1 MKQLYKQII
10 VVLGILLILSFVYS
24 NHQSQEQ
31 IQDLNLKYEELRA
44 QYLHQQDLLSTLQK
58 PEIEESSVDF
68 NDVRGS
74 VYCCGWDIIE
84 YDVSKDITTIHPILV
99 PILITIKGKLP
110 SYIDYT
116 RDDRFHFTFFYIN
129 GEERY
134 PIRSYQLVSKASI
147 LYGWDDD
154 QTVDPASDL
163 GNGYIVYVT
172 DPNVPAN
179 MYTEDE
185 QIIQKMK
192 DFMNTVSYEVI
203 R

>member
-1 MKQLYKQII
+1 MKQQYKHLI

-24 NHQSQEQ
+24 NHRSQEQ
-31 IQDLNLKYEELRA
+31 IRELNLKYEVLKS
-44 QYLHQQDLLSTLQK
+44 QYLLQQDLLSTLQK
-58 PEIEESSVDF
+58 PETEEPFVDF

-84 YDVSKDITTIHPILV
+84 YDASKDITTIHPILV
-99 PILITIKGKLP
+99 PILITVKGKLP
-110 SYIDYT
+110 SNIDYT

-134 PIRSYQLVSKASI
+134 PIYSYQLVSKASI
-147 LYGWDDD
+147 LYGWDDN
-154 QTVDPASDL
+154 QTVDPESDL
-163 GNGYIVYVT
+163 GNGYIVYAT

-192 DFMNTVSYEVI
+192 DFMSTVSYKVV